1 MDPQVADRDL
11 AIPDRQ
17 SDEPEASPKQKTKL
31 LELGLDDSK
40 LIGRLG
46 KWQANTVLD
55 QLRAKNLAEEEAKR
69 VAQRRQRRARA
80 AGILMGILGVSAAL
94 GLYLRFA

>member
-1 MDPQVADRDL
+1 MDPQVEDRDL

-17 SDEPEASPKQKTKL
+17 PDEPEASPKQRAKL
-31 LELGLDDSK
+31 LELGLNDSK

-46 KWQANTVLD
+46 KWQANAVLD
-55 QLRAKNLAEEEAKR
+55 QLRARSLAEQEAKR

-80 AGILMGILGVSAAL
+80 AGILVGLLGVSAAL